1 MINNAQLCE
10 LRLKIEDMF
19 KSDKNDPHY
28 TNYKLMHSKYVSKI
42 AIEIY
47 KKECEMYKEKE
58 DSNITTILELVGLLH
73 DVGKISENTRGDDHA
88 KASAIIAEKLLSS
101 YNFTLEEKCQILIA
115 ITVHSYKTKKQMNS
129 MDRIS
134 RIITEADLITKTLI
148 NDIFTWYGSMDNILE
163 NIDTIKAKQD
173 KKFKQRKKLL
183 SKSGKKVSDKIEK
196 EFDQFTKSVDRQK
209 KILNKGM
216 IYNE

>member
-1 MINNAQLCE
+1 MINNTQLCE
-10 LRLKIEDMF
+10 LRLQIEDMF

-73 DVGKISENTRGDDHA
+73 DVGKISENTRGDNHA
-88 KASAIIAEKLLSS
+88 KASADIAEKLLSS

-115 ITVHSYKTKKQMNS
+115 ITVHSYQNKKQMNS
-129 MDRIS
+129 LD
-134 RIITEADLITKTLI
+134 IITEADLITKTLI
-148 NDIFTWYGSMDNILE
+148 NDIFTWYGTMDNILE

-183 SKSGKKVSDKIEK
+183 SKSGKKVADKIEK
-196 EFDQFTKSVDRQK
+196 EFNQFTKSIDRQK

-216 IYNE
+216 IYNGN